1 MKDCVWGRGI
11 LYFLIAALAT
21 LIPAISQYKALSDI
35 SDIAKI
41 ILVSN
46 VLLQGF
52 IAVRAFVDQSISRA
66 VDKKN
71 TVSKR
76 ELIIEDKKII

>member
-41 ILVSN
+41 LLVSN

-66 VDKKN
+66 TDRKN

>member
-21 LIPAISQYKALSDI
+21 LIPAISQHKTLSDI
-35 SDIAKI
+35 SDITKI
-41 ILVSN
+41 VIVSN

-66 VDKKN
+66 ADKKN

>member
-21 LIPAISQYKALSDI
+21 FIPAISQYKTLSDI
-35 SDIAKI
+35 GDIAKI
-41 ILVSN
+41 VLISN

-66 VDKKN
+66 ADKKN